1 MPLAFYT
8 ISAHIAPNRFQKMQF
23 LTIFLQFFFL
33 LHRIVHITRDTLVNP
48 GQTAELI
55 CEVDA
60 NPITADTV
68 KWTRDGF
75 DFDGRTKITASG
87 NKFYLNVINVTE
99 ADEGKFSCKVN
110 NGIGDEVTN
119 TTFLLVRRKYYDS
132 FLYLDI
138 YELIRYLSSN
148 YLSIIGIFISSK
160 AQ

>member
-1 MPLAFYT
+1 M
-8 ISAHIAPNRFQKMQF
+8 
-23 LTIFLQFFFL
+23 
-33 LHRIVHITRDTLVNP
+33 VNP
-48 GQTAELI
+48 GQNAELI

-75 DFDGRTKITASG
+75 DFDGRTKMTASG

-119 TTFLLVRRKYYDS
+119 TTFLLVRRKYIS
-132 FLYLDI
+132 NFHYL
-138 YELIRYLSSN
+138 LV
-148 YLSIIGIFISSK
+148 
-160 AQ
+160 

>member
-1 MPLAFYT
+1 M
-8 ISAHIAPNRFQKMQF
+8 
-23 LTIFLQFFFL
+23 
-33 LHRIVHITRDTLVNP
+33 VNP

-119 TTFLLVRRKYYDS
+119 TTFLLVRRKYYDF

>member
-1 MPLAFYT
+1 M
-8 ISAHIAPNRFQKMQF
+8 
-23 LTIFLQFFFL
+23 
-33 LHRIVHITRDTLVNP
+33 VNP
-48 GQTAELI
+48 GQNAELI

-75 DFDGRTKITASG
+75 DFDGRTKMTASG

-119 TTFLLVRRKYYDS
+119 TTFLLVRRKY
-132 FLYLDI
+132 I
-138 YELIRYLSSN
+138 YQ
-148 YLSIIGIFISSK
+148 IFII
-160 AQ
+160 

>member
-1 MPLAFYT
+1 MPLALPSHT
-8 ISAHIAPNRFQKMQF
+8 APNLIQKMRHCVF
-23 LTIFLQFFFL
+23 RIWPIHINHPVLFFSSF
-33 LHRIVHITRDTLVNP
+33 HRIVHITRDTLVNP
-48 GQTAELI
+48 GQTAELM

-75 DFDGRTKITASG
+75 DFDGRTKIAASG

-99 ADEGKFSCKVN
+99 SDEGKFSCKVN

-132 FLYLDI
+132 FLYV
-138 YELIRYLSSN
+138 
-148 YLSIIGIFISSK
+148 GINL
-160 AQ
+160 

>member
-1 MPLAFYT
+1 MALKVLEYVINSVCHLHT
-8 ISAHIAPNRFQKMQF
+8 IPSYCSKSVPKNAI
-23 LTIFLQFFFL
+23 LDYFFTNIFL

-132 FLYLDI
+132 FLYYLDI
-138 YELIRYLSSN
+138 YELI
-148 YLSIIGIFISSK
+148 IS
-160 AQ
+160 QVIN

>member
-1 MPLAFYT
+1 MPLAYYT
-8 ISAHIAPNRFQKMQF
+8 ISTHIAPNRFQKMQI
-23 LTIFLQFFFL
+23 LTNFSLFFFL

-132 FLYLDI
+132 FLYVFM
-138 YELIRYLSSN
+138 N
-148 YLSIIGIFISSK
+148 
-160 AQ
+160 